1 MKAAVHPLRE
11 ITAGV
16 ERQRRSVVGREGLT
30 GKAEV
35 TFVARGLAG

>member
-16 ERQRRSVVGREGLT
+16 EQQRLVVGREGLT